1 MPKAREHSD
10 GERRC
15 SPQMTAVNHWL
26 GDFGRV
32 ALAAAVGAAAAAGVM
47 LAAQS
52 SSSTRSQLLKSTLGR
67 NPSTTER
74 VADQSMQNEFS
85 SKQRNN

>member
-1 MPKAREHSD
+1 
-10 GERRC
+10 
-15 SPQMTAVNHWL
+15 MTVVNHWL

-52 SSSTRSQLLKSTLGR
+52 STSTRSELIKSTLGR
-67 NPSTTER
+67 NPGTSER
-74 VADQSMQNEFS
+74 VDDQSVQKEFS